1 MMIEVRLFVQSKQ
14 NVSPIYER
22 ATKTVINQKQ
32 GCRTPCDNPVSSY
45 SLIRFLSKQGLTGYI
60 PFVI

>member
-1 MMIEVRLFVQSKQ
+1 MIEVRLFVQSKQ
-14 NVSPIYER
+14 NVSPTHEK
-22 ATKTVINQKQ
+22 AAKTVVNQKQ